1 MQRNQFISVTEL
13 RMHTKKSLENLERG
27 EKYILVN
34 NKPKAVLID
43 FDVYEKLKNNAV
55 LHELPEAQLTSEIL
69 SKAKLVRKLPK
80 SKLENL

>member
-80 SKLENL
+80 AKLENL